1 MEVLITE
8 NFIVRYASEIKNF
21 IIKTVEHANNK
32 KHQFCKIFNC
42 SISDVERL
50 NASFFVDRTE
60 FENHIKEIANGQT
73 PPSWATGCFYN
84 GEIQVLVDLKKT
96 EEKMNTLAHELL
108 HLFFEKMIYQKY
120 NIERV
125 NWLDESFAV
134 YLDGGAHD
142 FDSELEKSIKY
153 LSKISKGFDMNIL
166 CDYNIIKTK
175 EYDGYDMFNIIGK
188 YIFETKQ
195 ENKFLNM
202 LVEDR
207 NKLVELG
214 KHILQ
219 DTIDYFKEKI
229 IFEAGL
235 K

>member
-1 MEVLITE
+1 METMITQAFVINYE
-8 NFIVRYASEIKNF
+8 PKLRDFVVSTSN
-21 IIKTVEHANNK
+21 HAKEK
-32 KHQFCKIFNC
+32 KKEFCKLFGC
-42 SISDVERL
+42 VEQEIDRL
-50 NASFFVDRTE
+50 QASFFVERNE
-60 FENHIKEIANGQT
+60 FVKHIQTISNGQT
-73 PPSWATGCFYN
+73 PPKWATGCFYN
-84 GEIQVLVDLKKT
+84 GEIQVLVDLKNP

-108 HLFFEKMIYQKY
+108 HLFFEKMIYQKH

-134 YLDGGAHD
+134 YLDGGEHD
-142 FDSELEKSIKY
+142 FDRELDKSIKY

-195 ENKFLNM
+195 ENIFLKM
-202 LVEDR
+202 LIKNR
-207 NKLVELG
+207 QQIVELG

-219 DTIDYFKEKI
+219 DAINYFK
-229 IFEAGL
+229 
-235 K
+235 

>member
-1 MEVLITE
+1 METMITQAFVI
-8 NFIVRYASEIKNF
+8 NYASELKDFVVATSN
-21 IIKTVEHANNK
+21 HAKEK
-32 KHQFCKIFNC
+32 KKEFCKLFGC
-42 SISDVERL
+42 EEQDVERL
-50 NASFFVDRTE
+50 QASFFVERNE
-60 FENHIKEIANGQT
+60 FVKHIQTISKGQT
-73 PPSWATGCFYN
+73 PPKWATGCFYN
-84 GEIQVLVDLKKT
+84 DEIQVLVDLKNP

-142 FDSELEKSIKY
+142 FDSELEKSMKY

-195 ENKFLNM
+195 ENKLLKM
-202 LVEDR
+202 LIANR
-207 NKLVELG
+207 QQIVELG

-219 DTIDYFKEKI
+219 DAINYFK
-229 IFEAGL
+229 
-235 K
+235 